1 MKVRDLQIYLRYSLS
16 KDILFRFIRSNL
28 AGLIA
33 IFVIVNL
40 IDFYDYFEKDSEM
53 QYLTITGFVLLF
65 LLIVFVKYRNP
76 LSYYPRYV
84 LFVKDRN
91 DSLVNMEPRI
101 DPLVTALGL
110 IKPKDFV
117 NVRYV
122 VYPELD
128 LGLDFDPNTGVISGY
143 PLELGNH
150 TSEVK
155 MKFLGGE
162 YSTTVRVEVIET
174 AVLRERVEGSPMA
187 APRTVAQLL
196 LREEDLKQ
204 REQEID
210 FRLENKRIDM
220 EEEFVS
226 KQISLEEQFDVE
238 RANFKKTLEK
248 TKNQY
253 EKLLDDRDKKLEEKQ
268 KELEQGLEKNK
279 EKYEKE
285 LAEFE
290 ANLDDSKEKIDELE
304 TLAIETGTAAANIE
318 EEYVDMMDAL
328 ATDNP
333 SKAKEDESKPEK
345 TVDDSRE
352 EEDLDE
358 KISVDIDSATEL
370 FEGKTEENAETSE
383 ESVDVEPEITSF
395 DDEKEEPE
403 GELEE
408 EVIEGESEDEE
419 YDYVSM
425 TKSELVELAKKRG
438 LAFSGTKKKII
449 SRLEAND

>member
-1 MKVRDLQIYLRYSLS
+1 MKVRDLQLYLRYSLS
-16 KDILFRFIRSNL
+16 KDILLSFVRSNFL
-28 AGLIA
+28 WLIL
-33 IFVIVNL
+33 IFAIVNV
-40 IDFYDYFEKDSEM
+40 IDYLDYFEEDEM
-53 QYLTITGFVLLF
+53 LYLGLTGIALLF
-65 LLIVFVKYRNP
+65 SLVVFVKYNNP

-91 DSLVNMEPRI
+91 DSLVKMEPRI

-174 AVLRERVEGSPMA
+174 AVLKERVEGSPFA

-196 LREEDLKQ
+196 LREEDLSK

-210 FRLENKRIDM
+210 YRLQTKRMDM

-226 KQISLEEQFDVE
+226 KQISLEQQFEVE
-238 RANFKKTLEK
+238 RANFNETLEK
-248 TKNQY
+248 TKEEY
-253 EKLLDDRDKKLEEKQ
+253 EKILDNKDKQLVDKK
-268 KELEQGLEKNK
+268 KEFERSLEKNK
-279 EKYEKE
+279 DAFEKE

-304 TLAIETGTAAANIE
+304 TLALETGSAAANIE

-333 SKAKEDESKPEK
+333 SKVKEDEAKPEK
-345 TVDDSRE
+345 NVNDSPE

-358 KISVDIDSATEL
+358 KISVDIDSVPELLEGETE
-370 FEGKTEENAETSE
+370 KNIETSE
-383 ESVDVEPEITSF
+383 ESVDDEPEKSSF
-395 DDEKEEPE
+395 SEEP
-403 GELEE
+403 
-408 EVIEGESEDEE
+408 DEE

-425 TKSELVELAKKRG
+425 TKAELIELAKKRN
-438 LAFSGTKKKII
+438 LSTSGNKKKII
-449 SRLEAND
+449 ERLES

>member
-1 MKVRDLQIYLRYSLS
+1 MKVRDLQLYLRYSLS
-16 KDILFRFIRSNL
+16 KDILLSFFRSNL
-28 AGLIA
+28 LGLFL
-33 IFVIVNL
+33 IFVVLNV
-40 IDFYDYFEKDSEM
+40 IDYYNYFERENEM
-53 QYLTITGFVLLF
+53 LNIVLTGIFLLF
-65 LLIVFVKYRNP
+65 SLIIFVKYNNP

-91 DSLVNMEPRI
+91 DSLIKMEPKI

-174 AVLRERVEGSPMA
+174 AVLKERVEGSPFA

-196 LREEDLKQ
+196 LREEDLEK

-210 FRLENKRIDM
+210 YRLQTKRMDM

-226 KQISLEEQFDVE
+226 KQISLEQQFEVE
-238 RANFKKTLEK
+238 RASFNEVLENTKK
-248 TKNQY
+248 QY
-253 EKLLDDRDKKLEEKQ
+253 EKILDKKEKQ
-268 KELEQGLEKNK
+268 IVEIQNDYNRRIEQKKN
-279 EKYEKE
+279 EYEKE

-290 ANLDDSKEKIDELE
+290 ANLDESKEKIDELE
-304 TLAIETGTAAANIE
+304 TLAIETGSAAANIE

-328 ATDNP
+328 ATENP
-333 SKAKEDESKPEK
+333 TEVDEEENKPEK
-345 TVDDSRE
+345 TEGYSHE

-358 KISVDIDSATEL
+358 RISVDIDSATEL
-370 FEGKTEENAETSE
+370 LEGEIDENTELPEASVENETDSADSNNE
-383 ESVDVEPEITSF
+383 VLEDEPE
-395 DDEKEEPE
+395 E
-403 GELEE
+403 
-408 EVIEGESEDEE
+408 ESEDDE

-425 TKSELVELAKKRG
+425 TKAELVELAKKRG
-438 LAFSGTKKKII
+438 LAVSGTKKKLI
-449 SRLEAND
+449 SRLDNND

>member
-16 KDILFRFIRSNL
+16 KDILLRFIRSNL
-28 AGLIA
+28 AGLIG
-33 IFVIVNL
+33 IFVLVNL
-40 IDFYDYFEKDSEM
+40 IDFYDYFEKDEGL
-53 QYLTITGFVLLF
+53 YLVLTGIALLF

-91 DSLVNMEPRI
+91 DSLVTMEPRI

-196 LREEDLKQ
+196 LREEDLKK
-204 REQEID
+204 REEEID
-210 FRLENKRIDM
+210 YRLQTKRMDM

-226 KQISLEEQFDVE
+226 KQISLEQQFDVE
-238 RANFKKTLEK
+238 RAKFEDTLEK

-253 EKLLDDRDKKLEEKQ
+253 EKLLDDRDKKLKNKQ
-268 KELEQGLEKNK
+268 KEFEQRLEENK
-279 EKYEKE
+279 SEYEKE

-304 TLAIETGTAAANIE
+304 TLAMETGSAAANIE

-328 ATDNP
+328 ATENP
-333 SKAKEDESKPEK
+333 SKEKEEESKPEK

-358 KISVDIDSATEL
+358 KISVDIDSVTEL
-370 FEGKTEENAETSE
+370 LEGETE
-383 ESVDVEPEITSF
+383 
-395 DDEKEEPE
+395 EEPE
-403 GELEE
+403 
-408 EVIEGESEDEE
+408 DEE
-419 YDYVSM
+419 HDYVSM
-425 TKSELVELAKKRG
+425 TKAELVELAEKRN
-438 LAFSGTKKKII
+438 LKSSGNKKKLIE
-449 SRLEAND
+449 RLSKSD

>member
-1 MKVRDLQIYLRYSLS
+1 MKVRDLQLYLRYSLS
-16 KDILFRFIRSNL
+16 KDILLSFVRSNFL
-28 AGLIA
+28 GLFL
-33 IFVIVNL
+33 IFALLNVIDYYN
-40 IDFYDYFEKDSEM
+40 YFERENEM
-53 QYLTITGFVLLF
+53 LYIVLTGIFLLF
-65 LLIVFVKYRNP
+65 SLIIFVKYNNP

-91 DSLVNMEPRI
+91 DSLIKMEPKI

-174 AVLRERVEGSPMA
+174 AVLKERVEGSPFA

-196 LREEDLKQ
+196 LREEDLKK

-210 FRLENKRIDM
+210 YRLQTKRMDM

-226 KQISLEEQFDVE
+226 KQISLEQQFEVE
-238 RANFKKTLEK
+238 RASFNEVLENTKK
-248 TKNQY
+248 QY
-253 EKLLDDRDKKLEEKQ
+253 EKLLDEKERQLIDKK
-268 KELEQGLEKNK
+268 KEFERNLDKNK
-279 EKYEKE
+279 EEYEKE
-285 LAEFE
+285 LAKFE
-290 ANLDDSKEKIDELE
+290 ADLDDSKEKIDELE
-304 TLAIETGTAAANIE
+304 TLALETGSAAANIE
-318 EEYVDMMDAL
+318 EQYVDMMDAL
-328 ATDNP
+328 ATENP
-333 SKAKEDESKPEK
+333 TEGDEEESKPEK
-345 TVDDSRE
+345 TVDDSHE
-352 EEDLDE
+352 EEDLDDR
-358 KISVDIDSATEL
+358 ISVDFDSATEL
-370 FEGKTEENAETSE
+370 LEGEIEENTESPEGNVEEETDSAD
-383 ESVDVEPEITSF
+383 S
-395 DDEKEEPE
+395 DDEEP
-403 GELEE
+403 
-408 EVIEGESEDEE
+408 EDEE

-425 TKSELVELAKKRG
+425 TKAELVELAKKRN
-438 LAFSGTKKKII
+438 LKSSGNKKKLIE
-449 SRLEAND
+449 RLSNSD

>member
-1 MKVRDLQIYLRYSLS
+1 MKVRDLQLYLRYSLS
-16 KDILFRFIRSNL
+16 KDILLRFVRSNFI
-28 AGLIA
+28 GLLSIVLTVN
-33 IFVIVNL
+33 VI
-40 IDFYDYFEKDSEM
+40 DYFNYFERDNEM
-53 QYLTITGFVLLF
+53 LYLTITGIILLF
-65 LLIVFVKYRNP
+65 SLIVFVKYNNP

-91 DSLVNMEPRI
+91 DSLVTMKPQI
-101 DPLVTALGL
+101 DPLITTLGL

-162 YSTTVRVEVIET
+162 FSTTIRVEVIET
-174 AVLRERVEGSPMA
+174 AVLRERVEGSPLA

-196 LREEDLKQ
+196 LREEDLKK
-204 REQEID
+204 REEEID
-210 FRLENKRIDM
+210 YRLQTKRMDL

-226 KQISLEEQFDVE
+226 KQISLEQQFDVE
-238 RANFKKTLEK
+238 RARFEETLEK
-248 TKNQY
+248 TKEQY
-253 EKLLDDRDKKLEEKQ
+253 EKLLDDRDKKL
-268 KELEQGLEKNK
+268 KNK
-279 EKYEKE
+279 EKEFKLRLEENKDEYERE

-290 ANLDDSKEKIDELE
+290 ADLDVSKEKIDELE

-328 ATDNP
+328 ATDGSTKVEVGNG
-333 SKAKEDESKPEK
+333 KLESI
-345 TVDDSRE
+345 DDSRE

-358 KISVDIDSATEL
+358 RISVDMDSAPEL
-370 FEGKTEENAETSE
+370 LEGENDEIIEESE
-383 ESVDVEPEITSF
+383 ESVDAGPENTSF
-395 DDEKEEPE
+395 DEQKEE
-403 GELEE
+403 LEQDTE
-408 EVIEGESEDEE
+408 EV

-425 TKSELVELAKKRG
+425 TKVELVELAKKRK
-438 LAFSGTKKKII
+438 LKFSGNKKKLIE
-449 SRLEAND
+449 RLSNSE

>member
-1 MKVRDLQIYLRYSLS
+1 MKVRDLQLYLRYSLS
-16 KDILFRFIRSNL
+16 KDILLSFVRSNFL
-28 AGLIA
+28 GLFL
-33 IFVIVNL
+33 IFALLNVIDYYN
-40 IDFYDYFEKDSEM
+40 YFERENEM
-53 QYLTITGFVLLF
+53 LYIVLTGIFLLF
-65 LLIVFVKYRNP
+65 SLIIFVKYNNP

-91 DSLVNMEPRI
+91 DSLIKMEPKI

-174 AVLRERVEGSPMA
+174 AVLKERVEGSPFA

-196 LREEDLKQ
+196 LREEDLKK

-210 FRLENKRIDM
+210 YRLQTKRMDM

-226 KQISLEEQFDVE
+226 KQISLEQQFEVE
-238 RANFKKTLEK
+238 RASFNEVLENTKK
-248 TKNQY
+248 QY
-253 EKLLDDRDKKLEEKQ
+253 EKLLDEKERQLIDKK
-268 KELEQGLEKNK
+268 KEFERNLDKNK
-279 EKYEKE
+279 EEYEKE
-285 LAEFE
+285 LAKFE
-290 ANLDDSKEKIDELE
+290 ADLDDSKEKIDELE
-304 TLAIETGTAAANIE
+304 TLALETGSAAANIE
-318 EEYVDMMDAL
+318 EQYVDMMDAL
-328 ATDNP
+328 ATENP
-333 SKAKEDESKPEK
+333 TEGDEEESKPEK
-345 TVDDSRE
+345 TVDDSHE
-352 EEDLDE
+352 EEDLDDR
-358 KISVDIDSATEL
+358 ISVDFDSATEL
-370 FEGKTEENAETSE
+370 LEGEIEENTESPEGNVEEETDSAD
-383 ESVDVEPEITSF
+383 S
-395 DDEKEEPE
+395 DEEEP
-403 GELEE
+403 
-408 EVIEGESEDEE
+408 EDEE

-425 TKSELVELAKKRG
+425 TKAELVELAKKRN
-438 LAFSGTKKKII
+438 LKSSGNKKKLIE
-449 SRLEAND
+449 RLSNSD

>member
-1 MKVRDLQIYLRYSLS
+1 MKVRDLELYLRYSLS
-16 KDILFRFIRSNL
+16 KDILWGFIRSNFVSLL
-28 AGLIA
+28 AIIL
-33 IFVIVNL
+33 VING
-40 IDFYDYFEKDSEM
+40 IDYINYFEKDSEM
-53 QYLTITGFVLLF
+53 LYLVFTGAILLFSLTI
-65 LLIVFVKYRNP
+65 FVKYNNP
-76 LSYYPRYV
+76 LSYYPRYI

-91 DSLVNMEPRI
+91 DSLVTMEPRI

-162 YSTTVRVEVIET
+162 YSTTIRVEVIET
-174 AVLRERVEGSPMA
+174 AVLKERVEGSPLA

-196 LREEDLKQ
+196 LREEDLSK
-204 REQEID
+204 REREID
-210 FRLENKRIDM
+210 YRLQTKKMDM
-220 EEEFVS
+220 EDEFVS

-238 RANFKKTLEK
+238 RANFNKRLEDTKKE
-248 TKNQY
+248 Y
-253 EKLLDDRDKKLEEKQ
+253 ERLLEEKDRRLDKKKKEFEQ
-268 KELEQGLEKNK
+268 KLEKNK
-279 EKYEKE
+279 GEYEKE
-285 LAEFE
+285 LADFE

-304 TLAIETGTAAANIE
+304 TLALETGSAAANIE

-328 ATDNP
+328 ATENP
-333 SKAKEDESKPEK
+333 SKEKEEESKPEK
-345 TVDDSRE
+345 TVDDSPE

-358 KISVDIDSATEL
+358 KISIDIDSVTEL
-370 FEGKTEENAETSE
+370 LEGETKENVETSE
-383 ESVDVEPEITSF
+383 ESVDDEPENTSF
-395 DDEKEEPE
+395 GEEPE
-403 GELEE
+403 EEAEE
-408 EVIEGESEDEE
+408 EEPEEE

-425 TKSELVELAKKRG
+425 TKAELIELAEKRN
-438 LAFSGTKKKII
+438 LSTSGAKKKII
-449 SRLEAND
+449 SRLEEND

>member
-1 MKVRDLQIYLRYSLS
+1 MKVRDLQLYLRYSLS
-16 KDILFRFIRSNL
+16 KDILLSFVRSNL
-28 AGLIA
+28 LWLIL
-33 IFVIVNL
+33 IFAIVNV
-40 IDFYDYFEKDSEM
+40 IDYLDYFEEDEM
-53 QYLTITGFVLLF
+53 LYLGLTGIALLF
-65 LLIVFVKYRNP
+65 SLVVFVKYNNP

-91 DSLVNMEPRI
+91 DSLVKMEPRI

-174 AVLRERVEGSPMA
+174 AVLKERVEGSPFA

-196 LREEDLKQ
+196 LREEDLSK

-210 FRLENKRIDM
+210 YRLQTKRMDM

-226 KQISLEEQFDVE
+226 KQISLEQQFEVE
-238 RANFKKTLEK
+238 RANFNETLEK
-248 TKNQY
+248 TKEEY
-253 EKLLDDRDKKLEEKQ
+253 EKILDNKDKQLVEMQKDFDRRIEQKKNDY
-268 KELEQGLEKNK
+268 EQ
-279 EKYEKE
+279 E

-304 TLAIETGTAAANIE
+304 TLALETGSAAANIE

-333 SKAKEDESKPEK
+333 SKVKEDEAKPEK
-345 TVDDSRE
+345 NVNDSPE

-358 KISVDIDSATEL
+358 KISVDIDSVPELLEGETE
-370 FEGKTEENAETSE
+370 KNIETSE
-383 ESVDVEPEITSF
+383 ESVDDEPEKSSF
-395 DDEKEEPE
+395 SEEPDEK
-403 GELEE
+403 
-408 EVIEGESEDEE
+408 

-425 TKSELVELAKKRG
+425 TKAELIELAKKRN
-438 LAFSGTKKKII
+438 LSTSGNKKKII
-449 SRLEAND
+449 ERLES

>member
-16 KDILFRFIRSNL
+16 KDILLRFIRSNL
-28 AGLIA
+28 AGLIG
-33 IFVIVNL
+33 IFVLVNL
-40 IDFYDYFEKDSEM
+40 IDFYDYFEKDEGL
-53 QYLTITGFVLLF
+53 YLVLTGIALLF

-91 DSLVNMEPRI
+91 DSLVTMEPRI

-196 LREEDLKQ
+196 LREEDLKK
-204 REQEID
+204 REEEID
-210 FRLENKRIDM
+210 YRLQTKRMDM

-226 KQISLEEQFDVE
+226 KQISLEQQFDVE
-238 RANFKKTLEK
+238 RAKFEDTLEK

-253 EKLLDDRDKKLEEKQ
+253 EKLLDDRDKKLKEKQ
-268 KELEQGLEKNK
+268 KEFEQGLEKNK
-279 EKYEKE
+279 VEYEKE

-304 TLAIETGTAAANIE
+304 TLAMETGTAAANIE

-328 ATDNP
+328 ATENP
-333 SKAKEDESKPEK
+333 SKEKDEESKPEK

-358 KISVDIDSATEL
+358 KISVDIDSVAEL
-370 FEGKTEENAETSE
+370 LEGKSEENVETSE
-383 ESVDVEPEITSF
+383 ESVDVEPE
-395 DDEKEEPE
+395 
-403 GELEE
+403 E
-408 EVIEGESEDEE
+408 EVIEEESEDDE

-425 TKSELVELAKKRG
+425 TKAELVELAKKRN
-438 LAFSGTKKKII
+438 LSTSGNKKKII
-449 SRLEAND
+449 ERLEEKD

>member
-16 KDILFRFIRSNL
+16 KDILFRFIRSNFLGLFSIVIIIL
-28 AGLIA
+28 AIDYLNYFGKENEHLYLI
-33 IFVIVNL
+33 
-40 IDFYDYFEKDSEM
+40 
-53 QYLTITGFVLLF
+53 LTALGLLF
-65 LLIVFVKYRNP
+65 LLLVFVKYRNP

-91 DSLVNMEPRI
+91 DSLVSMEPRI

-110 IKPKDFV
+110 IKPKDSV

-122 VYPELD
+122 VYPQLD

-162 YSTTVRVEVIET
+162 FSTTIRVEVIET

-196 LREEDLKQ
+196 LREEDLKK

-210 FRLENKRIDM
+210 FRLENKKMDM

-238 RANFKKTLEK
+238 RSNFKETLEK
-248 TKNQY
+248 TKKQY
-253 EKLLDDRDKKLEEKQ
+253 EKLLEDRDNKLEEKQ
-268 KELEQGLEKNK
+268 KEFEDRLEKDK
-279 EKYEKE
+279 SDYEKK
-285 LAEFE
+285 LADFE
-290 ANLDDSKEKIDELE
+290 VNLDVSKEKIDELE
-304 TLAIETGTAAANIE
+304 TLAMETGSAAANIE
-318 EEYVDMMDAL
+318 EEYVDLMDAL

-333 SKAKEDESKPEK
+333 SKEEEDESKPEK

-352 EEDLDE
+352 EDDLDE
-358 KISVDIDSATEL
+358 KISIDIDSATEL
-370 FEGKTEENAETSE
+370 LEGETEENVETSE
-383 ESVDVEPEITSF
+383 ESVDIEPENTSF
-395 DDEKEEPE
+395 DEEEEGPE
-403 GELEE
+403 EEVVEEELEE
-408 EVIEGESEDEE
+408 EPEDE

-425 TKSELVELAKKRG
+425 TKAELVELAEKRN
-438 LAFSGTKKKII
+438 LSTSGNKKKII
-449 SRLEAND
+449 SRLEKD

>member
-1 MKVRDLQIYLRYSLS
+1 MKVRDLQLYLRYSLS
-16 KDILFRFIRSNL
+16 KDILLSFVRSNFL
-28 AGLIA
+28 WLIL
-33 IFVIVNL
+33 IFAIVNI
-40 IDFYDYFEKDSEM
+40 IDYLDYFEEDEM
-53 QYLTITGFVLLF
+53 LYLGLTGIALLF
-65 LLIVFVKYRNP
+65 SLVVFVKYNNP

-91 DSLVNMEPRI
+91 DSLVKMEPRI

-174 AVLRERVEGSPMA
+174 AVLKERVEGSPFA

-196 LREEDLKQ
+196 LREEDLSK

-210 FRLENKRIDM
+210 YRLQTKRMDM
-220 EEEFVS
+220 EDEFVS

-238 RANFKKTLEK
+238 RANFNKRLEDTKKE
-248 TKNQY
+248 Y
-253 EKLLDDRDKKLEEKQ
+253 ERLLEEKDRRLDEKKKEFEQ
-268 KELEQGLEKNK
+268 KLEKNK
-279 EKYEKE
+279 DEYEEE
-285 LAEFE
+285 LADFE

-304 TLAIETGTAAANIE
+304 TLALETGSAAANIE

-328 ATDNP
+328 ATENP
-333 SKAKEDESKPEK
+333 SKEKEEESKPEK

-358 KISVDIDSATEL
+358 KISVDIDSVPEL
-370 FEGKTEENAETSE
+370 LEGENEKNIETSE
-383 ESVDVEPEITSF
+383 ESVDDEPENTSF
-395 DDEKEEPE
+395 GEEEPE
-403 GELEE
+403 EE
-408 EVIEGESEDEE
+408 EPEEEEPEEEE

-425 TKSELVELAKKRG
+425 TKAELIELAKKRN
-438 LAFSGTKKKII
+438 LSTSGNKKKII
-449 SRLEAND
+449 ERLESQT

>member
-1 MKVRDLQIYLRYSLS
+1 MKVRDLQLYLRYSLS
-16 KDILFRFIRSNL
+16 KDILLSFVRSNFL
-28 AGLIA
+28 GLIL
-33 IFVIVNL
+33 IFVIVNV
-40 IDFYDYFEKDSEM
+40 IDYYDYFEEDEM
-53 QYLTITGFVLLF
+53 LYLVLTGVALLF
-65 LLIVFVKYRNP
+65 SLVVFVKYRNP

-91 DSLVNMEPRI
+91 DALVKMEPKI

-174 AVLRERVEGSPMA
+174 AVLKERVEGSPFA

-196 LREEDLKQ
+196 LREEDLKK

-210 FRLENKRIDM
+210 YRLQTKRMDM

-226 KQISLEEQFDVE
+226 KQISLEQQFEVE
-238 RANFKKTLEK
+238 RATFNETLEK
-248 TKNQY
+248 TKEEY
-253 EKLLDDRDKKLEEKQ
+253 EKILDNKDKQLVEMQKDFDRR
-268 KELEQGLEKNK
+268 LEQNKN
-279 EKYEKE
+279 EYEQE
-285 LAEFE
+285 LAVFE
-290 ANLDDSKEKIDELE
+290 SNLDESKEKIDELE
-304 TLAIETGTAAANIE
+304 TLALETGSAAANIE
-318 EEYVDMMDAL
+318 EQYVDMMDAL
-328 ATDNP
+328 ATENP
-333 SKAKEDESKPEK
+333 TEREEEESKPEK
-345 TVDDSRE
+345 TVDGSHE
-352 EEDLDE
+352 EEDLDDR
-358 KISVDIDSATEL
+358 ISVDIDSASELLEREIDENTESP
-370 FEGKTEENAETSE
+370 EASEENETDSSDSNDE
-383 ESVDVEPEITSF
+383 ALEDEPE
-395 DDEKEEPE
+395 E
-403 GELEE
+403 
-408 EVIEGESEDEE
+408 ESEDEE

-425 TKSELVELAKKRG
+425 TKAELVELAKKRG
-438 LAFSGTKKKII
+438 LAASGTKKKLI
-449 SRLEAND
+449 SRLENSN

>member
-1 MKVRDLQIYLRYSLS
+1 MKVRDLQLYLRYSLS
-16 KDILFRFIRSNL
+16 KDILLSFVRSNFL
-28 AGLIA
+28 GLFL
-33 IFVIVNL
+33 IFVVLNV
-40 IDFYDYFEKDSEM
+40 IDYYNYFERENEM
-53 QYLTITGFVLLF
+53 LYIVLTGLLLLF
-65 LLIVFVKYRNP
+65 SLIIFVKYNNP

-91 DSLVNMEPRI
+91 DSLIKMEPKI

-174 AVLRERVEGSPMA
+174 AVLKERVEGSPFA

-196 LREEDLKQ
+196 LREEDLKK

-210 FRLENKRIDM
+210 YRLQTKRMDM

-226 KQISLEEQFDVE
+226 KQISLEQQFEVE
-238 RANFKKTLEK
+238 RASFNEVLENTKK
-248 TKNQY
+248 QY
-253 EKLLDDRDKKLEEKQ
+253 EKLLDEKERQLIDKK
-268 KELEQGLEKNK
+268 KEFERNLDKNK
-279 EKYEKE
+279 EEYEKE
-285 LAEFE
+285 LAKFE
-290 ANLDDSKEKIDELE
+290 ADLDDSKEKIDELE
-304 TLAIETGTAAANIE
+304 TLALETGSAAANIE
-318 EEYVDMMDAL
+318 EQYVDMMDAL
-328 ATDNP
+328 ATENP
-333 SKAKEDESKPEK
+333 TEGDEVESKPEK
-345 TVDDSRE
+345 TVDDSH
-352 EEDLDE
+352 EEDLDDR
-358 KISVDIDSATEL
+358 ISVDLDSATEL
-370 FEGKTEENAETSE
+370 LEGETEENTESPEENAEKETDSADSNE
-383 ESVDVEPEITSF
+383 EELEDEPEEEYE
-395 DDEKEEPE
+395 DD
-403 GELEE
+403 
-408 EVIEGESEDEE
+408 E

-425 TKSELVELAKKRG
+425 TKAELVELAKKRG
-438 LAFSGTKKKII
+438 LAVSGTKKKLI
-449 SRLEAND
+449 SRLENND